1 MGYMPIYWFASP
13 APPRWHWWSWG
24 QFGAI
29 AYMIWATLGRY
40 ATSYRFLV
48 IILIVLA
55 YVTDLRRK
63 FENFLKKSSKM
74 RHWLLLGICLNNL
87 NYTFSYDILEI
98 IFNFYDIHL
107 PIYKVKNIEIGYITQ
122 NLCLP
127 LLYISKW
134 NTYWLGIFWWNT

>member
-1 MGYMPIYWFASP
+1 
-13 APPRWHWWSWG
+13 
-24 QFGAI
+24 
-29 AYMIWATLGRY
+29 
-40 ATSYRFLV
+40 
-48 IILIVLA
+48 
-55 YVTDLRRK
+55 
-63 FENFLKKSSKM
+63 M

-98 IFNFYDIHL
+98 IFNLYDIHL

-134 NTYWLGIFWWNT
+134 NTY